1 MYINT
6 TVQCNTMQEETR
18 NKQEEYCNRACQT
31 VCYPSPNLEIPE

>member
-1 MYINT
+1 MYINN
-6 TVQCNTMQEETR
+6 TVQLFMQEETR